1 MAKTS
6 ANGKRIGRPSTYRPE
21 RVAPILDRIAAG
33 ETLSKICAEP
43 GQPNLWTVYEWLR
56 QDESFARAY
65 ARAQDSR
72 ADTLADQIADLADEA
87 MRATTPEEIQAY
99 KLRVDARKWCA
110 AKLKPRRYGERVQT
124 ELTGADGGPLKVLRV
139 SGDEADL

>member
-21 RVAPILDRIAAG
+21 KVAPILDRIAAG

-43 GQPNLWTVYEWLR
+43 GQPNIWTVYEWLR
-56 QDESFARAY
+56 VEEGFATAY

-87 MRATTPEEIQAY
+87 MRETQAAA
-99 KLRVDARKWCA
+99 LRRARA
-110 AKLKPRRYGERVQT
+110 D
-124 ELTGADGGPLKVLRV
+124 GADRRGRWAAQGAARLRR
-139 SGDEADL
+139 